1 MKQVHV
7 NRRTGMVKGPDP
19 VDGVGIAVGVIL
31 FLIFLMNA
39 F

>member
-7 NRRTGMVKGPDP
+7 NRRMGMTKGPDP
-19 VDGVGIAVGVIL
+19 IDGVGIAVGVIL
-31 FLIFLMNA
+31 FFIFLMYA